1 MVRKV
6 NQHYFLLS
14 IEVKNYTGILTNE
27 TELHVS
33 LFPWDQEDVS
43 RAAMRL

>member
-1 MVRKV
+1 M
-6 NQHYFLLS
+6 
-14 IEVKNYTGILTNE
+14 YTRFLTNE

-33 LFPWDQEDVS
+33 FFPWDQEDIA